1 MSLHS
6 GAGPLLFGDFG
17 AQNPHFW
24 AQNPKKCIFQVIVK
38 ISSQKFSKLK
48 NFAYIIGQKH
58 DFLHLVDVK
67 SYIFQRWWRWY
78 YSKYAQN
85 DAFLNSFWLVHDFSW
100 IWGFFGQF
108 LWICNNSACSDDGQK
123 IALMGSS
130 SNLAYISFY
139 NLGMSHCIKY
149 LVHSKCSLFFW
160 SKSQFPALITD
171 YW

>member
-1 MSLHS
+1 MSLHI

-24 AQNPKKCIFQVIVK
+24 AKNPKKCIFQVIVK

-78 YSKYAQN
+78 CSKYAQN

-108 LWICNNSACSDDGQK
+108 LWICNNSAWAK
-123 IALMGSS
+123 KKSS
-130 SNLAYISFY
+130 WTCKVLDPINLIQLCNTS
-139 NLGMSHCIKY
+139 
-149 LVHSKCSLFFW
+149 
-160 SKSQFPALITD
+160 
-171 YW
+171 